1 MPVRRGGDSVGQTA
15 LKWAGAAPTGVL
27 LRAVTKFL
35 YRAPEKRAP
44 AALEVD
50 YFW

>member
-1 MPVRRGGDSVGQTA
+1 MPVRRGGDSVGQTD
-15 LKWAGAAPTGVL
+15 LSWAEAAPREVL
-27 LRAVTKFL
+27 LRAVTKVL
-35 YRAPEKRAP
+35 YRAPEERAP

>member
-1 MPVRRGGDSVGQTA
+1 MPVRRRGDSVGQTT
-15 LKWAGAAPTGVL
+15 LSWAGAAPRGVL
-27 LRAVTKFL
+27 LRAVTKVL
-35 YRAPEKRAP
+35 YRAPEERAP

>member
-1 MPVRRGGDSVGQTA
+1 MPVRRRGDSVGLPA
-15 LKWAGAAPTGVL
+15 LGRAGAAPRGIL
-27 LRAVTKFL
+27 LRVVTKVL

-44 AALEVD
+44 AALKVD